1 MVRCID
7 LAKKGLGKTYPNPLV
22 GSVVIHNNTIIG
34 EGWHHKAG
42 EPHAEVNAIRSVKI
56 QEMLAASTL
65 YVNLEPCSHHG
76 KTPPCADLIINSG
89 IKKVVIGTT
98 DPDPRVS
105 GKGIERLRAAGCEV
119 VTGVMEDECVS
130 LNKRFFC
137 FQREKRPYIFLKWAR
152 TADGFIAPENR
163 EVKEKP
169 VWITNK
175 YSRQLAHKIRSEEQA
190 ILVGTTT
197 VLDDNPSLTTR
208 MWAGRS
214 PLRVVL
220 DRALRIPAHS
230 AIFDDKASTLV
241 LTEKEGTDFG
251 RTIFKRMEFGNN
263 LATQVSGILGEM
275 GIQSLIV
282 EGGRRTLQAFIDEN
296 IWDEALVFTGNKNFN
311 GGITAPQLKGT
322 LISEQLINGDK
333 LQHYKNQSS

>member
-1 MVRCID
+1 MLRCID
-7 LAKKGLGKTYPNPLV
+7 LAKKGLGSTYPNPLV
-22 GSVVIHNNTIIG
+22 GSVVVHNNSIIG

-42 EPHAEVNAIRSVKI
+42 EVHAEVNAIGSVKNPAL
-56 QEMLAASTL
+56 LANSTL
-65 YVNLEPCSHHG
+65 YVNLEPCSHFG
-76 KTPPCADLIINSG
+76 KTPPCADLIIKSG

-98 DPDPRVS
+98 DPDPRVG

-119 VTGVMEDECVS
+119 VTSVLEEECAS
-130 LNKRFFC
+130 LNKRFFH
-137 FQREKRPYIFLKWAR
+137 FHLNKRPYVILKWAQ
-152 TADGFIAPENR
+152 TADGFIAPESR
-163 EVKEKP
+163 EVKGKP
-169 VWITNK
+169 VWITNT

-208 MWAGRS
+208 MWPGSS

-220 DRALRIPAHS
+220 DRTLRIPLHS
-230 AIFDDKASTLV
+230 AIFDDRAFTLI
-241 LTEKEGTDFG
+241 LTEKKGTDFG
-251 RTIFKRMEFGNN
+251 KAVFRTMDFRNN
-263 LATQVSGILGEM
+263 LATQVAEILGKE

-296 IWDEALVFTGNKNFN
+296 IWDDALVFTGNKNFN
-311 GGITAPQLKGT
+311 GGIPAPQLAGT

-333 LQHYKNQSS
+333 LQHFKNQSS